1 MMSPCAIL
9 TGHHIEYATHCQLE
23 FREYVQTYEEHDN
36 SMQPRAI
43 GALSLRPTGNVQGGY
58 FFFSLTTGR
67 VLNCNQWTRLPLPN
81 EVIDRVH
88 CMACQEKA
96 NRSLIFQN
104 RNQELLLDQDD
115 DDDDESYSPS
125 MTDEATEHELFE
137 PVNND
142 DDHMETQGV
151 DTPAE
156 LEPNMIGDG
165 APPPDTHPGPEQGV
179 LGVEAPNNTTM
190 PPMGPYTTN
199 LTAEPALEVIA
210 EP

>member
-1 MMSPCAIL
+1 MLIPNRDSPNGYSTVMPAELQSVTFVTLSRPHKTLTMHKLACSCFAAI
-9 TGHHIEYATHCQLE
+9 
-23 FREYVQTYEEHDN
+23 F
-36 SMQPRAI
+36 
-43 GALSLRPTGNVQGGY
+43 GY
-58 FFFSLTTGR
+58 
-67 VLNCNQWTRLPLPN
+67 Q
-81 EVIDRVH
+81 
-88 CMACQEKA
+88 
-96 NRSLIFQN
+96 
-104 RNQELLLDQDD
+104 
-115 DDDDESYSPS
+115 Y
-125 MTDEATEHELFE
+125 
-137 PVNND
+137 D